1 MWVNGSCYRINHGS
15 VDDLDQRNNGG
26 FQDVPDEYEDE
37 VGCGMENNP
46 EISDCRYMI
55 EDTNNGLKF
64 KASFHVAS
72 AFFPIMIGKKGT
84 TKKRIETD
92 TKTRISI
99 PKQGIENED
108 IVITGESR
116 FSVAM
121 ACNRIDSIVASSR
134 QKQGFTHFLS
144 IPCNTKAIQ
153 NSFGDFKEKVVK
165 LCDDKNIRGVDE
177 TVFQTPSLL
186 HMTIGTL
193 ALMDEVERQKAK
205 EILEN
210 AMLEI
215 AGDKP
220 INFEISGLEIMND
233 DPSEVDVVYAK
244 VQNDELQNLATELVN
259 KFSETGLMPRQ
270 FDRVKLHVTVLN
282 TLFRKESDDLGPSS
296 TGQGVNRE
304 SNNVRETLDARPL
317 LKHFGDFQFGS
328 LSLKE
333 IHLSQRRAGKRS
345 KENYYFPS
353 AIVRL

>member
-1 MWVNGSCYRINHGS
+1 MWHTFST
-15 VDDLDQRNNGG
+15 
-26 FQDVPDEYEDE
+26 
-37 VGCGMENNP
+37 
-46 EISDCRYMI
+46 YMRK
-55 EDTNNGLKF
+55 GPQY
-64 KASFHVAS
+64 SWY
-72 AFFPIMIGKKGT
+72 KGT

-215 AGDKP
+215 AGG
-220 INFEISGLEIMND
+220 N
-233 DPSEVDVVYAK
+233 
-244 VQNDELQNLATELVN
+244 
-259 KFSETGLMPRQ
+259 
-270 FDRVKLHVTVLN
+270 
-282 TLFRKESDDLGPSS
+282 
-296 TGQGVNRE
+296 
-304 SNNVRETLDARPL
+304 
-317 LKHFGDFQFGS
+317 
-328 LSLKE
+328 
-333 IHLSQRRAGKRS
+333 
-345 KENYYFPS
+345 
-353 AIVRL
+353 